1 MIFNTVEILGLVAAV
16 FTTSAFV
23 PQVYKTWK
31 AKSAKDL
38 SLTMFLVFFIGV
50 MLWLV
55 YGYMIQSL
63 SVVLANS
70 VTGFLALILI
80 SFKLRYKN

>member
-50 MLWLV
+50 LLWLV

-70 VTGFLALILI
+70 VTAFLALILI

>member
-50 MLWLV
+50 LLWLV

-70 VTGFLALILI
+70 VTAFLALILI
-80 SFKLRYKN
+80 SLKLRYKN